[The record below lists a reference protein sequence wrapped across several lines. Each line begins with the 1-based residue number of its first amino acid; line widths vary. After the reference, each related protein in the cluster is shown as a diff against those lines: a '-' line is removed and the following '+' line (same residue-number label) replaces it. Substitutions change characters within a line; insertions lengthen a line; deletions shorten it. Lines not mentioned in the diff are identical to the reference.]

1 MLLLLC
7 TAARSFTILAMALL
21 SACLHIMSARYT
33 IHLAIC
39 AYLALQPAAMHVGAL
54 FS

>member
-21 SACLHIMSARYT
+21 SACLHQDATSDP
-33 IHLAIC
+33 AIG
-39 AYLALQPAAMHVGAL
+39 AYLAL
-54 FS
+54 

>member
-21 SACLHIMSARYT
+21 SARLHHGASELT
-33 IHLAIC
+33 PSHPAIGTS
-39 AYLALQPAAMHVGAL
+39 VGGIEKGDL
-54 FS
+54 SSQE